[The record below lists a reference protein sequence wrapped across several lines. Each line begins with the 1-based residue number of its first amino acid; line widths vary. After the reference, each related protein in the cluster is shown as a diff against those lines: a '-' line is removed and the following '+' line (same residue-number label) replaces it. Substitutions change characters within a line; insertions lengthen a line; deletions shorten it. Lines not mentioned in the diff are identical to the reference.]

1 MYYVEVL
8 FARSRLFWF
17 TAIVLLAAAIFSY
30 FVTFPPPHAHIRND
44 GQDVPFDGI
53 MLFAGFFAM
62 IMASILGAT
71 LNRDG
76 SHLAYMWTKPI
87 SRERIAL
94 SYIIID
100 ILTIL
105 ASFAIVVAICLIE
118 LAIPPQNHVTYDAQS
133 GIFFAR
139 ALVAPLMLYGIIEVT
154 TSWLPTRLAAAG
166 GIIWPIG
173 LAVEFLA
180 SINLPFPLAQIFYV
194 INIFNPIAY
203 TSGMHGHAAGVAADS
218 PLPLDFTGQ
227 TVLAF
232 CIFVASC
239 IIATYNWKRMQV

>member
-8 FARSRLFWF
+8 YARNRLFWF
-17 TAIVLLAAAIFSY
+17 TVAALLVAAIFSY
-30 FVTFPPPHAHIRND
+30 FVTFPPPHAHVRNN
-44 GQDVPFDGI
+44 GQSVSFDALLAFG
-53 MLFAGFFAM
+53 GFFAM
-62 IMASILGAT
+62 IMASVLGAT

-94 SYIIID
+94 SYIIVD
-100 ILTIL
+100 ILTLL
-105 ASFAIVVAICLIE
+105 ASFGVVVAISSIV
-118 LAIPPQNHVTYDAQS
+118 LAIPPQNPVTYDNDT
-133 GIFFAR
+133 GIMLAR
-139 ALVAPLMLYGIIEVT
+139 TLALPLMLYGIIQVT

-166 GIIWPIG
+166 GLIWPIG

-203 TSGMHGHAAGVAADS
+203 TGGLHSSHFRSASDS
-218 PLPLDFTGQ
+218 PLPFDFAGQ
-227 TVLAF
+227 TMLAL
-232 CIFVASC
+232 CIFTVSC
-239 IIATYNWKRMQV
+239 IIAVYNWRRMQT